1 MIKVGL
7 SQLPTLAFKN
17 RHIVEYSTNAG
28 CMYCQKIYPISE
40 IKSYTD
46 NQKTCLCPYCNV
58 DAVIG
63 DKSGYEINEK
73 SLSNANKYWFQKK

>member
-28 CMYCQKIYPISE
+28 CMYCQKIYPITE